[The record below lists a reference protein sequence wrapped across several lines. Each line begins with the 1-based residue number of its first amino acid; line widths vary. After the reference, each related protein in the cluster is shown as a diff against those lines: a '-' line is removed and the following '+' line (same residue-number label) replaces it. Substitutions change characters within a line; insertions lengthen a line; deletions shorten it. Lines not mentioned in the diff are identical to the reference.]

1 MHILTLGLNHETAP
15 IEIRERAAVTADHL
29 EEALHDLIARPGIGE
44 AALLST
50 CNRTEIYCRQDN
62 QDAGQLKKWISQYH
76 DWPEDDVSKYLYV
89 HPNRD
94 AVRHAYRVAAGLD
107 SMVLGES
114 QILGQMKSAFAI
126 AHKIGTTGK
135 ILNRLFQS
143 SFSVAK
149 NIRTNTGV
157 GTSAVSVA
165 YAAVL
170 LARQIFDSLED
181 QSVMLIGAGETI
193 ELVGKHLVEKGVKN
207 ILVANRTIER
217 GERLANELNGRAIAL
232 DELAEDLPHCDIL
245 ISSTAS
251 TLPLI
256 GKGLVETSLKA
267 RKNKPM
273 FMVDLAV
280 PRDIEEQVNEL
291 QNVFLYTV
299 DDLNQIIE
307 TNLASRREAAS
318 EAQEIV
324 ESQSDEF
331 MEWLGS
337 LNSVPTIRALRDHVD
352 QLTEVELEKAFRLI
366 AKGEN
371 PEVVIEQ
378 FAYALGNKIMHR
390 PSKALSDG
398 EDSSLATTVQEIFRL
413 NLPNADK

>member
-126 AHKIGTTGK
+126 AHKIGTTCK

-413 NLPNADK
+413 NLPNVDK

>member
-1 MHILTLGLNHETAP
+1 MHILTLGFNHETAP

-29 EEALHDLIARPGIGE
+29 EEALQDLIARPGIKE

-50 CNRTEIYCRQDN
+50 CNRTEIYCRQDT
-62 QDAGQLKKWISQYH
+62 QYADPLKEWIRQYH
-76 DWPEDDVSKYLYV
+76 DWPEDDISKYLYI

-94 AVRHAYRVAAGLD
+94 AVRHAYRVASGLD

-114 QILGQMKSAFAI
+114 QILGQMKSAFAT
-126 AHKIGTTGK
+126 AHKLGTTGK

-157 GTSAVSVA
+157 GTNAVSVA

-170 LARQIFDSLED
+170 LARQIFDSLAD
-181 QSVMLIGAGETI
+181 QSVMLIGAGETM
-193 ELVGKHLVEKGVKN
+193 ELVGKHLIEKGVRN

-217 GERLANELNGRAIAL
+217 GERLANELNGRAITL
-232 DELAEDLPHCDIL
+232 DELAGGLSNCDIL

-256 GKGLVETSLKA
+256 GKGLVEASLKT

-280 PRDIEEQVNEL
+280 PRDIEEQVKEL

-299 DDLNQIIE
+299 DDLKQIIE
-307 TNLASRREAAS
+307 TNIESRREAAS
-318 EAQEIV
+318 EALEIV
-324 ESQSDEF
+324 DSQSAEF

-337 LNSVPTIRALRDHVD
+337 LNSVPTIRALRDHID
-352 QLTEVELEKAFRLI
+352 QLTEFELEKAFRLI
-366 AKGEN
+366 ARGDN
-371 PEVVIEQ
+371 PEAVIEQ

-390 PSKALSDG
+390 PSKSLSDS
-398 EDSSLATTVQEIFRL
+398 EESSLAAAVQEIFNL
-413 NLPNADK
+413 NLPNTDN

>member
-29 EEALHDLIARPGIGE
+29 EEALQDLIARPGIDE

-62 QDAGQLKKWISQYH
+62 QDAGQLKEWISQYH
-76 DWPEDDVSKYLYV
+76 DWPEDDVSKYLYM

-94 AVRHAYRVAAGLD
+94 AVRHAYRVASGLD

-126 AHKIGTTGK
+126 AHKLGTTGK

-149 NIRTNTGV
+149 SIRTNTGV

-193 ELVGKHLVEKGVKN
+193 ELVGKHLVEKGVQN
-207 ILVANRTIER
+207 IVVANRTIER
-217 GERLANELNGRAIAL
+217 GERLARELNGRAIAL
-232 DELAEDLPHCDIL
+232 DELAEGLPHCDIL

-280 PRDIEEQVNEL
+280 PRDIEEQVSEL

-299 DDLNQIIE
+299 DDLDQIIE
-307 TNLASRREAAS
+307 TNLASRREAAG

-352 QLTEVELEKAFRLI
+352 QLTEFELEKAFRLI
-366 AKGEN
+366 AKGEK
-371 PEVVIEQ
+371 PEAVIEQ

-390 PSKALSDG
+390 PSKALSDS
-398 EDSSLATTVQEIFRL
+398 EDSSLAATVQEIFKL
-413 NLPNADK
+413 NLPNSNN

>member
-413 NLPNADK
+413 NLPNVDK